1 MKHGLLILLFV
12 LVFVGC
18 KQSKDS
24 TQKIKEGSISFDVS
38 YFASEKDNPII
49 ALLPN
54 KVELKFKNNNI
65 SLNSEG
71 YLGFFS
77 TRFISIYH
85 EENSHILLK
94 VLNNKFDYE
103 FPKNKVPF
111 IYNQLTPLNVEYSD
125 STKLIA
131 GYQCKMAKVL
141 NPEVAM
147 APIIIFYTS
156 EIDLKD
162 PNRNTPLSMIPGV
175 LLQFETTIN
184 QVRTKF
190 TAQEIRS
197 EIIPDE
203 EFQIP
208 KDYILSDLESL
219 KKYMVNFK

>member
-1 MKHGLLILLFV
+1 MKHGLYILLFV

-24 TQKIKEGSISFDVS
+24 TPKIKEGSISFDVS
-38 YFASEKDNPII
+38 YLTSEKDNPII

-65 SLNSEG
+65 CLSSEG

-77 TRFISIYH
+77 TRFISMYK

-94 VLNNKFDYE
+94 VLNNKLNYK
-103 FPKNKVPF
+103 FPRTEVSF
-111 IYNQLTPLNVEYSD
+111 IYNQLVPLNIEYLD

-131 GYQCKMAKVL
+131 GYECKMARAL
-141 NPEVAM
+141 NPEATM
-147 APIIIFYTS
+147 APITIFYTS

-162 PNRNTPLSMIPGV
+162 PNRNTPLSTIPGV

-197 EIIPDE
+197 ESIPDE